1 MKLEITGNDYSI
13 MQSQTSNPQ
22 YFSVSSFQEKAV
34 NERDGTLYIKQH
46 QILFLKDK
54 ASGDRTLCSR
64 CLFWKKKIS

>member
-34 NERDGTLYIKQH
+34 NERDGTL
-46 QILFLKDK
+46 
-54 ASGDRTLCSR
+54 
-64 CLFWKKKIS
+64 